1 MSDPVRKAIEKALL
15 RCIHESS
22 GIKKGVQIDDLDTA
36 LWMQEISLRRMLKEW
51 YGYGERH
58 WKREQELRK
67 RRAEK
72 EEEEE
77 LRKKFPEVKV
87 EKEEEESNEQLPEL
101 ADKEEEETEEEEEV
115 KEFDEEVITEQLD

>member
-1 MSDPVRKAIEKALL
+1 MSDQVRKALEKALI

-22 GIKKGVQIDDLDTA
+22 GIRKGVEPDDLDTA
-36 LWMQEISLRRMLKEW
+36 LWMQELSLRRMLKEW
-51 YGYGERH
+51 YGYGEKH

-72 EEEEE
+72 KEEEE
-77 LRKKFPEVKV
+77 LRKKFPEVKI
-87 EKEEEESNEQLPEL
+87 EKVEEESNEQLPEL
-101 ADKEEEETEEEEEV
+101 ASKEEEEEEEEE